1 MLGVADNAHAVPI
14 VPGRGSNQVVVRVAQ
29 AAQLPAP
36 FCNLGF
42 TGVVVHTATRNGFNL
57 KEYVHEKGGNYD
69 FIGMQCLREVNWG
82 KNVGFMQV
90 VPPGRSFQTDWLDPF
105 QAAFTTKLGSEP
117 QIIRND
123 FVQPEMMFI
132 PDRMFNRVMAYF
144 SSASGS
150 NLAVL
155 PSTHMSCDVDR
166 VEPRSSAFHSHFVR
180 CPSRC
185 AVPDPISPALYQQ
198 YYVTPPMVDAAL
210 VSTPLESEAPPS
222 PAMSTISQISS
233 PPSASASSSSS
244 VAADVAA
251 LQADSAHAKE
261 EMAKINTNMAGM
273 LAILQ
278 ELKRARA

>member
-57 KEYVHEKGGNYD
+57 KEYVHGKNGNYD

-105 QAAFTTKLGSEP
+105 QAAFTTKMGSEP

-150 NLAVL
+150 NLAV
-155 PSTHMSCDVDR
+155 PSTHISCDVDR
-166 VEPRSSAFHSHFVR
+166 VEPSQHCLALTFRAVSITLCSARPNLAS
-180 CPSRC
+180 P
-185 AVPDPISPALYQQ
+185 VP
-198 YYVTPPMVDAAL
+198 
-210 VSTPLESEAPPS
+210 
-222 PAMSTISQISS
+222 
-233 PPSASASSSSS
+233 
-244 VAADVAA
+244 
-251 LQADSAHAKE
+251 
-261 EMAKINTNMAGM
+261 
-273 LAILQ
+273 AILRDASNGRRCSG
-278 ELKRARA
+278 LHASGV